1 MIFRLDSNEFDWS
14 ELLPSFIESAE
25 ENLSF
30 LAEDLMNLDE
40 DNKNSDLFEDIYR
53 RAHNLKG
60 SAYTIGFKDLGDL
73 AHSMENILKAYF
85 QGERTPSSQDIDLL
99 MRGLDKLKE
108 MLDELKKKG
117 WVDDHKEEILELES
131 QFDACLQSAGNENSE
146 RNTAKS
152 SPAGASGVS
161 KKSKNGTASSIHQP
175 EILFDSVRVKT
186 VYLEK
191 IMNLLGELVILKNSR
206 SDDTKHL
213 ANSKKIMRDFFA
225 EFLHFQ
231 EKHNPVQESGACLGD
246 KRQMQILAKKGSDVL
261 KTMDTLFERIVENF
275 DRFSNLLDQLQNNVV
290 NIRMVPFSIIFRGF
304 QRTIR
309 DLAKEF
315 GKEIHYVQEG
325 GETQID
331 RGILEGLVDP
341 MVHLIRNSIDH
352 GIETVDERK
361 RAGKPEK
368 GIIRIAATQENG
380 QIRVVIEDDGRGIDS
395 ERIKETALAKGLL
408 TQEQLEA
415 MTEKEA
421 LDLIFESGFSTKKVA
436 NQISGRGIGM
446 SVVKQNIS
454 KLNGDI
460 TIETAPGK
468 GTKFI
473 LSLPLTLL
481 ISRALLVKVKE
492 HVYVLPTSFV
502 KKILTFQHSDL
513 MYFSSYPVIL
523 IGKEAIPLA
532 SIYEILNNQKN
543 GYFDKLNAR
552 YEGILVQANNQKLIL
567 CVDQILEEQGIVAKS
582 LGTHIKHIPKIS
594 GSTVLADGSLGLIL
608 DIPAILRALKEDFLE
623 SGLSGTLIQKNLE
636 EENHRAGGN
645 HILLVEDELATQ
657 QLEKSI
663 LESAG
668 FHVEVANNGLEALRR
683 LESSPVDLVITD
695 INMPEMDG
703 LNLTKSIRSKDQFS
717 HLPVIVVSSM
727 DNPEDRQKGISVGAD
742 AYISKNRFSRGE
754 LVDVVKSFME

>member
-1 MIFRLDSNEFDWS
+1 MIFKLDSNEFDWS

-40 DNKNSDLFEDIYR
+40 DSKNSDLFEDIYR

-60 SAYTIGFKDLGDL
+60 SAYTIGFRDLGDL

-85 QGERTPSSQDIDLL
+85 QGERTPSPQDVDLL

-117 WVDDHKEEILELES
+117 WVDDHNKEILELES
-131 QFDACLQSAGNENSE
+131 QFDACLQSAGNNSPQ
-146 RNTAKS
+146 RDTAKS
-152 SPAGASGVS
+152 SHAGASEVS
-161 KKSKNGTASSIHQP
+161 KKSKNRTTLTIHQP

-206 SDDTKHL
+206 SDDTKYL
-213 ANSKKIMRDFFA
+213 AASKKIMRDFFT
-225 EFLHFQ
+225 EFVHFQ
-231 EKHNPVQESGACLGD
+231 EKYSHAQESDACLGD
-246 KRQMQILAKKGSDVL
+246 KRQIQILAKKGSDVL
-261 KTMDTLFERIVENF
+261 KTMDTLFERIIENF

-352 GIETVDERK
+352 GIETTDERK

-380 QIRVVIEDDGRGIDS
+380 QIRVVIEDDGRGINS
-395 ERIKETALAKGLL
+395 EKIKETAIQKKMF
-408 TQEQLEA
+408 TQGQLDA
-415 MTEKEA
+415 MSEKEV
-421 LDLIFESGFSTKKVA
+421 LDLIFEPGFSTKKVA

-460 TIETAPGK
+460 AIETAPGK

-473 LSLPLTLL
+473 FSLPLTLL

-502 KKILTFQHSDL
+502 KKILTFRHSDL
-513 MYFSSYPVIL
+513 MYFSNYPAIL
-523 IGKEAIPLA
+523 MEKEAVPLVA
-532 SIYEILNNQKN
+532 IYEILNNRKN
-543 GYFDKLNAR
+543 GYFDRLNAR

-594 GSTVLADGSLGLIL
+594 GSTVLPDGSLGLIL
-608 DIPAILRALKEDFLE
+608 DVPTILRSFKDNFLE
-623 SGLSGTLIQKNLE
+623 SGVSGTLTQKSPE
-636 EENHRAGGN
+636 EENHHAGGN

-683 LESSPVDLVITD
+683 LETIPVDLVITD
-695 INMPEMDG
+695 ISMPEMDG

-727 DNPEDRQKGISVGAD
+727 DNAEDRQKGISVGAD